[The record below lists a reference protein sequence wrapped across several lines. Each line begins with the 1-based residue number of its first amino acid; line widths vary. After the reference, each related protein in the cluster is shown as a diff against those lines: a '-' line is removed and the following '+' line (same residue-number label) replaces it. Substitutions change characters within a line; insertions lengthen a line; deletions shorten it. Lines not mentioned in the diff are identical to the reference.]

1 MRTTDKIVITGA
13 TGNVGQPLVRA
24 LVEAGAAV
32 TAVSRRDGDVPAG
45 VRHVRAD
52 LTDPPSLAPA
62 LEGADALFLL
72 TSGDLHATGDLDKV
86 VAMAA
91 DVRRVVLL
99 SSVGVGSG
107 RHRPVLEEAV
117 TRSGLDWTILRP
129 GGFASN
135 AMQWAEQVRATRT
148 IAAPFADVAIPIIDP
163 DDIAAVAAVVLR
175 TDGHRERIYELSGPA
190 LISPR
195 EQAEVIADTLGEPV
209 RFVELTRAQAREH
222 LLRFMPEPVADA
234 TLDALGEPLPREL
247 VISADVPQ
255 LLGRPAR
262 PFTEWTRRHIAAFK

>member
-1 MRTTDKIVITGA
+1 MNTTDKIVVTGA

-24 LVEAGAAV
+24 LAEAGAEV

-52 LTDPPSLAPA
+52 LTDPQSLAPA

-72 TSGDLHATGDLDKV
+72 TSGEFHAAGDLDKV
-86 VAMAA
+86 VAMARE
-91 DVRRVVLL
+91 VRRVVLL
-99 SSVGVGSG
+99 SSVGVGTG
-107 RHRPVLEEAV
+107 RHQPVLEEAV
-117 TRSGLDWTILRP
+117 TRAGLDWTILRP

-175 TDGHRERIYELSGPA
+175 EDGHSGQIYELSGPA
-190 LISPR
+190 PISPR
-195 EQAEVIADTLGEPV
+195 AQAEVIGDTLGEPV
-209 RFVELTRAQAREH
+209 RFVELSRAEAKEH
-222 LLRFMPEPVADA
+222 LLRFMPEPVAEA

-247 VISADVPQ
+247 RVSEAVEQ

-262 PFTEWTRRHIAAFK
+262 PFTEWARRNIAAFE